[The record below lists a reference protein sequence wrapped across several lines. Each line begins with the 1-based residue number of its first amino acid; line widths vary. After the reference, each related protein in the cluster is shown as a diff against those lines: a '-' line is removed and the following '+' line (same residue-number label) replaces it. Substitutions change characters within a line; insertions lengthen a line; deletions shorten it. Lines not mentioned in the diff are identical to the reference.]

1 MKKVV
6 ILVLCLVAFCVA
18 QNPYKFSDAEKN
30 LFLNAHNSVRK
41 AWGMTQMLTWDDTLA
56 ADSLAY
62 AQQCKVN
69 PLTHSTS
76 NGAYGEN
83 LSTYMA
89 TPKPATFPY
98 KTMDYHVVNGWYP
111 EEPNY
116 NCQAN
121 TCDTTGGKMCGHLTQ
136 IVWASTTKVGCGIAY
151 CVSVI
156 SGKTWYVQNAVC
168 RYTPPG
174 NYIGQHPLGTN
185 GATKCP
191 VYPTKLPPFAP
202 SPVVPTAPAQT
213 PVAPVT
219 PVKPPTAPVAPV
231 TPPTAPVAPVKPAP
245 TGTWWSGCI
254 ADYWPTVNGVKKQ
267 QLTPCCW
274 EPWKDS
280 QGGKTWCTPNCADE
294 NDYSWPCYNL
304 GTAQCP
310 DGKALSYAKAEENAD
325 ADSGLPMGAWIGIAV
340 GIAVLIIIII
350 VVIII
355 VQKKKND
362 ERV

>member
-6 ILVLCLVAFCVA
+6 ILAVLCFVSFCVA
-18 QNPYKFSDAEKN
+18 QNPYIQKQSEIDMWVN
-30 LFLNAHNSVRK
+30 SHNAVRK
-41 AWGMTQMLTWDDTLA
+41 AYGLTTMFTWDAQLA
-56 ADSLAY
+56 SDCLAY

-89 TPKPATFPY
+89 TPKPASFPY
-98 KTMDYHVVNGWYP
+98 KTMDYHVVSGWYS
-111 EEPNY
+111 EEPYY
-116 NCQAN
+116 NCAAN

-136 IVWASTTKVGCGIAY
+136 IIWASSTKLGCAIAY

-168 RYTPPG
+168 RYTTPG

-185 GATKCP
+185 GGTKCP
-191 VYPTKLPPFAP
+191 KTPTVLGPFQPAPVGPVTPPL
-202 SPVVPTAPAQT
+202 
-213 PVAPVT
+213 APVT
-219 PVKPPTAPVAPV
+219 PVKPPTAPVAP
-231 TPPTAPVAPVKPAP
+231 PTAPVAPVSGP
-245 TGTWWSGCI
+245 WWGGCI
-254 ADYWPTVNGVKKQ
+254 ADYWPTGTDGKQ
-267 QLTPCCW
+267 TQKLTPCCW
-274 EPWKDS
+274 EPWKDTS
-280 QGGKTWCTPNCADE
+280 GGKTWCCPNCADE
-294 NDYSWPCYNL
+294 NDYSWPTYNL
-304 GTAQCP
+304 GSTQCP
-310 DGKALSYAKAEENAD
+310 DGKAPSYAKAEENAD
-325 ADSGLPMGAWIGIAV
+325 TDSGLPMGAWIGIAV
-340 GIAVLIIIII
+340 GIAVVIIIII